1 MPLPLAAIV
10 VAAVTPVASQSGPA
24 PVRCPAELEA
34 QRAAWHAAGPA
45 WPQPPVGAGLDVRHW
60 ATRTMGVWLIEQTSP
75 TATALTRVAAGRIER
90 VEWGAACVPTRRSAA
105 RPVAAAPAFT
115 DADLAALVE
124 SGASGVI
131 YLWSPHLPL
140 SVDGYAQVAAAAD
153 RRGVK
158 VEPLLAADA
167 DRRFAAEAVASGRL
181 PATALRAADAVELE
195 FRGLALHAP
204 AVLVFAGGR
213 LRGAVLPGYKTA
225 DEYSA
230 FFTRVLDLP

>member
-1 MPLPLAAIV
+1 MPLPPAAIV
-10 VAAVTPVASQSGPA
+10 VVAVTLVATQAGPGQA
-24 PVRCPAELEA
+24 LCPSELDA
-34 QRAAWHAAGPA
+34 QRRAWHAAGSP
-45 WPQPPVGAGLDVRHW
+45 WPQPPLGADVAVRHW

-75 TATALTRVAAGRIER
+75 TATALTRVEAGRVER
-90 VEWGAACVPTRRSAA
+90 VEWGAGCLPTRRAAA
-105 RPVAAAPAFT
+105 RPTAMAPAFT
-115 DADLAALVE
+115 DADLLTLVE

-140 SVDGYAQVAAAAD
+140 SVDGYAHVAAAAD
-153 RRGVK
+153 RHGVR
-158 VEPLLAADA
+158 VEPLLATDA

-225 DEYSA
+225 DEYTA
-230 FFTRVLDLP
+230 FFARVLGAP